1 VITTVVK
8 WAIENYGIVTAAGT
22 AVLTFFIFLKKW
34 TKNAI
39 RSFTLSDKFH
49 DLYGDDPAEKIKD
62 TQELHRYAK
71 DLLSVRVS
79 ISEQWLKIG
88 MYICNKEGECTWT
101 NECINNIFGLDSQ
114 EMLGFG
120 WLSAIGNSDRKRIKE
135 EWLYAVNNNI
145 PYDAEYRV
153 ENNRDSILTIVRTKA
168 LAVVDQDNNVKCYI
182 GYLKENYSFP
192 FPSCKTKNETEK
204 AEEGT

>member
-1 VITTVVK
+1 MITTIVK
-8 WAIENYGIVTAAGT
+8 WVMENYGIVTAAGT

-49 DLYGDDPAEKIKD
+49 DLYGDDPAEKIKS

-71 DLLSVRVS
+71 ELLSVRVS

-88 MYICNKEGECTWT
+88 MYICNKEGSCTWT
-101 NECINNIFGLDSQ
+101 NEYLNNIFGLDSQ

-120 WLSAIGNSDRKRIKE
+120 WLASIHQSDRKRVNE
-135 EWLYAVNNNI
+135 EWLYAIDNKI
-145 PYDAEYRV
+145 PYDSSYFITNV
-153 ENNRDSILTIVRTKA
+153 RDNLLISVKTKA
-168 LAVVDQDNNVKCYI
+168 LAVVDSNDEVQCYI
-182 GYLKENYSFP
+182 GYLKEECRSKLD
-192 FPSCKTKNETEK
+192 KTTHETKK